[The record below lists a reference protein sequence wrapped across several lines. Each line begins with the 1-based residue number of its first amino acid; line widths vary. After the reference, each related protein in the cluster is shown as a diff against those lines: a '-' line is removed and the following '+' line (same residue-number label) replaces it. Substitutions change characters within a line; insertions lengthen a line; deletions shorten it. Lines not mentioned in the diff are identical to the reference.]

1 MEKNTIYLQRFDKQI
16 KEIAESKGLS
26 NSEVR
31 DLIDRFFRSFKNKI
45 TDPRMPTI
53 KITNLGTFRPTISRL
68 DYQIKR
74 YIAMIRSGR
83 VNKSEQLYKDKINHL
98 WKIKQR
104 LIKEASGE
112 ETWKEWRN
120 KQLDIDAKK

>member
-1 MEKNTIYLQRFDKQI
+1 MERNTIYLQRFE
-16 KEIAESKGLS
+16 KEIKNIAKSKGLTD
-26 NSEVR
+26 SEVR
-31 DLIDRFFRSFKNKI
+31 DLVDKFFKSFKKKI

-53 KITNLGTFRPTISRL
+53 KITNLGTFKPTISRL

-74 YIAMIRSGR
+74 YIAMIRSGK
-83 VNKSEQLYKDKINHL
+83 VSNSEQLYKDKINYL

-104 LIKEASGE
+104 LIKEGDGQ

-120 KQLDIDAKK
+120 KKLEINAKK